1 MPLLKRYS
9 PMIKQKVYLLILLT
23 TSIWGNPPNF
33 VGEEL
38 KYSAGFRLF
47 PAGNAILSLTLD
59 SLNGKP
65 AFLLATSVKTNSFLD
80 TFYTVRDETLSWL
93 NIMDFSLLKAVK
105 KIREGKYHRNHSI
118 HTIGDSLLIW
128 NKKYF
133 TITEP
138 VYDPIAFIYF
148 LRSQELSLEDS
159 FHFFSAGEKEVRE
172 VWVNITGIEKIKV
185 PAGNFDCLKVEPV
198 SPDGKP
204 LLKNNG
210 ELRVWL
216 SNDDNKLPVKIEMKT
231 NIGTMVM
238 KLKEF
243 KQRY

>member
-1 MPLLKRYS
+1 MPLLKRYL

-47 PAGNAILSLTLD
+47 PAGNAILSLTSD

-80 TFYTVRDETLSWL
+80 AFYTVRDETLSWL

-105 KIREGKYHRNHSI
+105 IIREGKYHRNHSI

-159 FHFFSAGEKEVRE
+159 FHFLSAGEKKVRE

>member
-1 MPLLKRYS
+1 MPLLKRYL

-47 PAGNAILSLTLD
+47 PAGNAILSLTSD

-80 TFYTVRDETLSWL
+80 AFYTVRDETLSWL

-105 KIREGKYHRNHSI
+105 TIREGKYHRNHSI

-159 FHFFSAGEKEVRE
+159 FHFLSAGEKKVRE

>member
-1 MPLLKRYS
+1 
-9 PMIKQKVYLLILLT
+9 MIKQNIYLLILLT
-23 TSIWGNPPNF
+23 ISIWASPPNF

-47 PAGNAILSLTLD
+47 PAGNATLSLKSD
-59 SLNGKP
+59 SLYGKP
-65 AFLLATSVKTNSFLD
+65 TFLLATSVKTNSFLD
-80 TFYTVRDETLSWL
+80 AIYTVRDETLSWL
-93 NIMDFSLLKAVK
+93 NVDDFSLLKAVK
-105 KIREGKYHRNHSI
+105 EIREGKYHRNHSV

-133 TITEP
+133 TIAKP

-148 LRSQELSLEDS
+148 LRNQKLSLGDS
-159 FHFFSAGEKEVRE
+159 FHFLSAGEKKVRE
-172 VWVNITGIEKIKV
+172 VWVNITGKETIKV
-185 PAGNFDCLKVEPV
+185 AVGEFDCLRVEPV
-198 SPDGKP
+198 SPDGKS

-216 SNDDNKLPVKIEMKT
+216 SNDDNKLPVKIELKT
-231 NIGTMVM
+231 NVGTMVM

>member
-1 MPLLKRYS
+1 MPLLKRYL

-80 TFYTVRDETLSWL
+80 AFYTVRDETLSWL

-159 FHFFSAGEKEVRE
+159 FHFLSAGEKKVRE

>member
-1 MPLLKRYS
+1 MPLLKRYL

-47 PAGNAILSLTLD
+47 PAGNAILSLTSD

-80 TFYTVRDETLSWL
+80 AFYTVRDETLSWL

-159 FHFFSAGEKEVRE
+159 FYFLSAGEKKVRE

>member
-1 MPLLKRYS
+1 MPLLKRYL

-59 SLNGKP
+59 SLIGKP

-80 TFYTVRDETLSWL
+80 AFYTVRDETLSWL

-105 KIREGKYHRNHSI
+105 TIHEGKYHRNHSI

-159 FHFFSAGEKEVRE
+159 FHFLSAGEKKVRE

>member
-1 MPLLKRYS
+1 
-9 PMIKQKVYLLILLT
+9 
-23 TSIWGNPPNF
+23 

-80 TFYTVRDETLSWL
+80 AFYTVRDETLSWL

-105 KIREGKYHRNHSI
+105 TIREGKYHRNHSI

-159 FHFFSAGEKEVRE
+159 FHFLSAGEKKVRE

-243 KQRY
+243 KHRY

>member
-1 MPLLKRYS
+1 MPLLKRYL

-105 KIREGKYHRNHSI
+105 TIREGKYHRNHSI

-159 FHFFSAGEKEVRE
+159 FHFLSAGEKKVRE

>member
-1 MPLLKRYS
+1 MH
-9 PMIKQKVYLLILLT
+9 
-23 TSIWGNPPNF
+23 
-33 VGEEL
+33 
-38 KYSAGFRLF
+38 
-47 PAGNAILSLTLD
+47 
-59 SLNGKP
+59 
-65 AFLLATSVKTNSFLD
+65 
-80 TFYTVRDETLSWL
+80 SWL
-93 NIMDFSLLKAVK
+93 NVEDFSLLKIVK
-105 KIREGKYHRNHSI
+105 IIREGKYHRNHSAHI
-118 HTIGDSLLIW
+118 QGDSLLIW

-159 FHFFSAGEKEVRE
+159 FHFLSAGEKKVKE
-172 VWVNITGIEKIKV
+172 VWVNITGKEKIKV

-198 SPDGKP
+198 SPYGKP
-204 LLKNNG
+204 LMQNNG

-216 SNDDNKLPVKIEMKT
+216 SNDDNKLPIKIEMKT

>member
-1 MPLLKRYS
+1 
-9 PMIKQKVYLLILLT
+9 MIKQKVYLLILLT

-80 TFYTVRDETLSWL
+80 AFYTVRDETLSWL

-105 KIREGKYHRNHSI
+105 TIHEGKYHRNHSI

-159 FHFFSAGEKEVRE
+159 FHFLSAGEKKVRE

>member
-65 AFLLATSVKTNSFLD
+65 AFLLATSVNTNSFLD
-80 TFYTVRDETLSWL
+80 AFYTVRDETLSWL

-105 KIREGKYHRNHSI
+105 TIREGKYHRNHSI

-159 FHFFSAGEKEVRE
+159 FHFLSAGEKKVRE

>member
-1 MPLLKRYS
+1 MPLLKRYL

-80 TFYTVRDETLSWL
+80 AFYTVRDETLSWL

-105 KIREGKYHRNHSI
+105 SIHEGKYHRNHSI

-133 TITEP
+133 TITKP

-159 FHFFSAGEKEVRE
+159 FHFLSAGEKKVRE
-172 VWVNITGIEKIKV
+172 VWVKITGIEKIKV
-185 PAGNFDCLKVEPV
+185 PAGNFDCLKVEPF

>member
-1 MPLLKRYS
+1 MPLLKRYL

-47 PAGNAILSLTLD
+47 PAGNAILSLTSD

-80 TFYTVRDETLSWL
+80 AFYTVRDETLSWL

-118 HTIGDSLLIW
+118 HIIGDSLLIW

-159 FHFFSAGEKEVRE
+159 FHFLSAGEKKVRE

-243 KQRY
+243 KHRY

>member
-1 MPLLKRYS
+1 MPLLKRYL

-80 TFYTVRDETLSWL
+80 AFYTVRDETLSWL

-105 KIREGKYHRNHSI
+105 TIHEGKYHRNHSI

-185 PAGNFDCLKVEPV
+185 PAGNFDCLKVEPF

>member
-1 MPLLKRYS
+1 MPLLKRYL

-105 KIREGKYHRNHSI
+105 TIHEGKYHRNHSI

-159 FHFFSAGEKEVRE
+159 FHFLSAGEKKVRE

>member
-1 MPLLKRYS
+1 MPLLKRYL

-47 PAGNAILSLTLD
+47 PAGNAILSLTSD

-80 TFYTVRDETLSWL
+80 AFYTVRDETLSWL

-159 FHFFSAGEKEVRE
+159 FHFLSAGEKKVRE

-243 KQRY
+243 KHRY

>member
-1 MPLLKRYS
+1 MPLLKRYL

-80 TFYTVRDETLSWL
+80 AFYTVRDETLSWL

-105 KIREGKYHRNHSI
+105 TIHEGKYHRNHSI

-159 FHFFSAGEKEVRE
+159 FHFLSAGEKKVRE

-243 KQRY
+243 KRRY

>member
-1 MPLLKRYS
+1 MPLLKRYL

-80 TFYTVRDETLSWL
+80 AFYTVRDETLSWL

-105 KIREGKYHRNHSI
+105 TIREGKYHRNHSI

-159 FHFFSAGEKEVRE
+159 FHFLSAGEKKVRE

-243 KQRY
+243 KHRY

>member
-1 MPLLKRYS
+1 
-9 PMIKQKVYLLILLT
+9 MIKQKVYLLILLT

-80 TFYTVRDETLSWL
+80 AFYTVRDETLSWL

-159 FHFFSAGEKEVRE
+159 FHFLSAGEKKVRE

-243 KQRY
+243 KHRY